1 MKKVFLT
8 GSAIPVIVIVT
19 VAVWTIILIVTTI
32 VATAGT
38 GIISAV

>member
-32 VATAGT
+32 VATTGT